1 VRAARWPFLPR
12 RPRPPLPRVD
22 PVRSPLADRSLNDK
36 ERDVKV
42 QFIASM
48 AVIAPD
54 PAESRKLYVDALG
67 LPLEAS
73 EGDDY
78 FHSEHIG
85 GSKHFGVWPLTQ
97 AAQACFGTPE
107 WPGDRPVPQASVEFE
122 VGNPGAVQAAA
133 GELRAGGFTLL
144 HDARTEPW
152 GQTVARLQSPEG
164 TVVGISFA
172 PWMHDGT

>member
-1 VRAARWPFLPR
+1 
-12 RPRPPLPRVD
+12 VD
-22 PVRSPLADRSLNDK
+22 
-36 ERDVKV
+36 V
-42 QFIASM
+42 QFIASI

-78 FHSEHIG
+78 FHSEQIG

-97 AAQACFGTPE
+97 AAQACFGTSE
-107 WPGDRPVPQASVEFE
+107 WPDDRPVPQASVEFE
-122 VGNPGAVQAAA
+122 VGNPDAVQCAAD
-133 GELRAGGFTLL
+133 ELRAGGFSLL

-164 TVVGISFA
+164 AVVGISFA